1 MPPLVGRRLDL
12 FPVGQVSK
20 VSENQARVE
29 PEWVGH
35 LDPDASTGFT
45 RRSPIRK
52 LASEP
57 VLGLLL
63 QRALV
68 MEVAHAKVG
77 AGVTH
82 HSLFQSRPLTRAWS
96 TADVG
101 LRLVWGNP
109 DTARA
114 AANQVYRFHDH
125 VNGELPEAS
134 PAWPL
139 GSAYTAHDASLL
151 LWVWAT
157 LVDLMQVA
165 QERWIGP
172 LGAEEAEALYRDH
185 CTFAGFFGIPVDI
198 VPPDRSAFARYFE
211 AVIEG
216 NQLLPTLTST
226 AMVNQ
231 VLGFRNWN
239 VPAAA
244 VRTPRVMAVGTLDPR
259 IRERFGL
266 ELSAADQWLF
276 DRLDQFLA
284 RWYRYRPASLFQFLP
299 PLYVALRR
307 STVGRS
313 PSPDRP

>member
-1 MPPLVGRRLDL
+1 M
-12 FPVGQVSK
+12 
-20 VSENQARVE
+20 SEKQARVE
-29 PEWVGH
+29 PAEPEWVGR
-35 LDPDASTGFT
+35 LDPAASTGFT
-45 RRSPIRK
+45 RRSPIRR
-52 LASEP
+52 LGSEP

-82 HSLFQSRPLTRAWS
+82 HSLFPSHPLTRAWS

-114 AANQVYRFHDH
+114 AANQVYQFHDH
-125 VNGELPEAS
+125 VNGELPEPS
-134 PAWPL
+134 PAWPH
-139 GSAYTAHDASLL
+139 GAAYTAHDASLL

-172 LGAEEAEALYRDH
+172 LDAVEAEALYRDH

-198 VPPDRSAFARYFE
+198 IPPDRSAFACYFE
-211 AVIEG
+211 GVIES
-216 NQLLPTLTST
+216 NELLPTPTST

-231 VLGFRNWN
+231 VLWYRNWN
-239 VPAAA
+239 LPAAA
-244 VRTPRVMAVGTLDPR
+244 VRTPRVMAIGTLDTR

-276 DRLDQFLA
+276 DRFDRLLG

-307 STVGRS
+307 PTVGRS
-313 PSPDRP
+313 KSPSPDGA

>member
-1 MPPLVGRRLDL
+1 M
-12 FPVGQVSK
+12 
-20 VSENQARVE
+20 SEKQARIE
-29 PEWVGH
+29 PAELEWVGR
-35 LDPDASTGFT
+35 LDPVASTGFT
-45 RRSPIRK
+45 RRSPIRR
-52 LASEP
+52 LGSEP

-82 HSLFQSRPLTRAWS
+82 HSLFPSHPLTRAWS

-109 DTARA
+109 DTARG

-125 VNGELPEAS
+125 VNGELPEPS
-134 PAWPL
+134 PAWPH

-165 QERWIGP
+165 QERWIGA
-172 LGAEEAEALYRDH
+172 LDAVEAEALYRDH

-211 AVIEG
+211 GVIEG
-216 NQLLPTLTST
+216 NELLPTPTST

-231 VLGFRNWN
+231 VLWYRNWN
-239 VPAAA
+239 LPAAA
-244 VRTPRVMAVGTLDPR
+244 VRIPRVMAIGTLDTR

-276 DRLDQFLA
+276 DRFDRLLA

-307 STVGRS
+307 PTVGRS
-313 PSPDRP
+313 KSPSPDGA

>member
-1 MPPLVGRRLDL
+1 
-12 FPVGQVSK
+12 
-20 VSENQARVE
+20 VSEPVLTYPFGPAGLGR
-29 PEWVGH
+29 
-35 LDPDASTGFT
+35 LDPDGSMGFT
-45 RRSPIRK
+45 RRSPIRR
-52 LASEP
+52 LSSEP
-57 VLGLLL
+57 ILGLLL

-82 HSLFQSRPLTRAWS
+82 HSLFQSRPFTRAWS

-125 VNGELPEAS
+125 VNGELPEPN
-134 PAWPL
+134 PAWPH

-165 QERWIGP
+165 HHRWIGP
-172 LGAEEAEALYRDH
+172 LEEAEADALYRDH
-185 CTFAGFFGIPVDI
+185 CTFAVFFGIPPEI
-198 VPPDRSAFARYFE
+198 VPADRAEFARYLE
-211 AVIEG
+211 AMIDG
-216 NQLLPTLTST
+216 NELMPTPTST
-226 AMVNQ
+226 AMVNE
-231 VLGFRNWN
+231 VLWFRNWN

-244 VRTPRVMAVGTLDPR
+244 VRPVRVMAIGTLDPR

-266 ELSAADQWLF
+266 ELSTADQWLF
-276 DRLDQFLA
+276 DRVDRFLA

-307 STVGRS
+307 PTVGWSKPPPNRA
-313 PSPDRP
+313 